1 MSIIWQ
7 HQSENKSY
15 KVTQAGNTV
24 RLYRDGVC
32 HSQWNPGKPFQ
43 GHLWDLF
50 CLSIF
55 NQPVKNILVLGVGGG
70 TVINSLMTI
79 FPSANVIGIDNDE
92 VHLHIAREY
101 FGVHTRCILL
111 NCDVSTWL
119 KKKNNNIYDV
129 IIDDVFSE
137 KTQVP
142 FRSVNADTGW
152 FAKLLSML
160 TTTGTLV
167 TNFADAKEWK
177 SARRHLGQINNIQ
190 LYECAIARH
199 QQCENHIIHIS
210 RRDMSSKQIKY
221 QMQLS
226 EQSSVSKFLD
236 RGVMNYRKV
245 SLVS

>member
-1 MSIIWQ
+1 MAIIWQ
-7 HQSENKSY
+7 HQSENKRY
-15 KVTQAGNTV
+15 KVTRAGNTV

-32 HSQWNPGKPFQ
+32 HSQWNPSKPFQ

-55 NQPVKNILVLGVGGG
+55 NLAVKKILVLGVGGG

-79 FPSANVIGIDNDE
+79 FPSANVIGIDNDK
-92 VHLHIAREY
+92 VHLHIAKEY
-101 FGVHTRCILL
+101 FGVNARCKLI
-111 NCDVSTWL
+111 NHDVNTWL
-119 KKKNNNIYDV
+119 KKQNNKTYDV

-137 KTQVP
+137 KTRVP
-142 FRSVNADTGW
+142 FRSVNSDTGW
-152 FAKLLSML
+152 FTKLLSML
-160 TTTGTLV
+160 TATGTLV

-177 SARRHLGQINNIQ
+177 SARHHLGQINNIQ

-199 QQCENHIIHIS
+199 QQCENHIMHVS

-221 QMQLS
+221 QMRLS
-226 EQSSVSKFLD
+226 EKQSVSKFLD
-236 RGVMNYRKV
+236 QGVINYRKV